1 MLLIPC
7 PFCGPRAEAEF
18 TGGTQTGRVRPSPA
32 PKPEA
37 VSDDTQQQEA
47 PPADPAPAAPSVKDA
62 IEEDK
67 AWAAYLFQDANAP
80 EQREERWC
88 HTHGCGQWFVLV
100 RDSGTGILGKAS
112 RLAPPPP
119 PPTAKPPSAPPS
131 APPAPPTTP
140 SSSEGGG
147 S

>member
-7 PFCGPRAEAEF
+7 PWCGPRAETEF
-18 TGGTQTGRVRPSPA
+18 TGGKQTGRVRPSA
-32 PKPEA
+32 GPKPE
-37 VSDDTQQQEA
+37 SDAETA
-47 PPADPAPAAPSVKDA
+47 VKDA
-62 IEEDK
+62 IEDDK

-100 RDSGTGILGKAS
+100 RDTGTGFLGKAS

-119 PPTAKPPSAPPS
+119 PPTAPL
-131 APPAPPTTP
+131 PPAPKMEPAEP
-140 SSSEGGG
+140 PAEGDG